1 MWECSVAPSPISIIV
16 CHPVCVCM
24 HFVFCSFLLV
34 HFSRRPPQRVR
45 GTVGPTD
52 VALCRR
58 YIWVTTQSAALQPPS
73 FSPLSAPIPAC
84 VHSTR
89 LMVCV
94 IHSDCLTTSHL
105 FALPES
111 ACVCAVC
118 LPFVCVCDMRECI
131 EKKNK
136 ERKGER
142 EER

>member
-1 MWECSVAPSPISIIV
+1 MRLCHRRRRVAV
-16 CHPVCVCM
+16 RLRA
-24 HFVFCSFLLV
+24 FLLLFLPSRALPTQM

-45 GTVGPTD
+45 GTAGPTN

-73 FSPLSAPIPAC
+73 FSPLSAPIPVC

-105 FALPES
+105 FALPEC
-111 ACVCAVC
+111 ACVCR
-118 LPFVCVCDMRECI
+118 VCVHKRECI
-131 EKKNK
+131 GKKNK